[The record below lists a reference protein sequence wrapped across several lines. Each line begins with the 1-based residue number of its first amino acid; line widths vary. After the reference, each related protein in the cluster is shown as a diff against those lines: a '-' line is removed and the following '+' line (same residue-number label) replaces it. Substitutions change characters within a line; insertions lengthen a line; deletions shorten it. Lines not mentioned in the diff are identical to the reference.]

1 MANRSNIEECFAKE
15 NYMEAWSCYNGYPHS
30 AGHGAVGGLNMPDE
44 SVLDMADLSAAGS
57 ELTDY
62 NGDPGNVT
70 TLNHVLF
77 ILNLVPNVTISDI
90 MDLGGDTICAEYV
103 D

>member
-1 MANRSNIEECFAKE
+1 MGSQ
-15 NYMEAWSCYNGYPHS
+15 
-30 AGHGAVGGLNMPDE
+30 NMPDE